1 MLLKYAEASSTFRQ
15 RDCRKWEQTILPLDL
30 PPAIGNRFGDN
41 PGAATLGH
49 RLFFESRLAAGGVQC
64 SSCHLTERA
73 YTELKPYSKGVRE
86 VSRNAP
92 SLYNSARLTRHFWDG
107 RADTLW
113 SQPLV
118 VMENSDE
125 MNVTRL
131 ELAHKVY
138 DIYRTPYEAVFGP
151 MPDLSDLARFP
162 ARGKPGTP
170 EFDSMPAASQNEI
183 NQVFANIGKAFEAFI
198 RRASGRRSPVDLFL
212 VVDGAALSDGAKR
225 GMVQFT
231 RAGCMNCHSGPMY
244 TDEKFHNLGVSAWPG
259 FQPDLGAELGRV
271 ALMNSKFSANSA
283 FFDPVPSDHPIR
295 PPAPEANGPAL
306 RGFLTPPL
314 RNVARTPPYGHNGRF
329 ETLEQIVD
337 FHLQGGGKGSGF
349 VGQVDPLLKP
359 VQLTPEQKMDLME
372 FLRNLTGLPPPMP
385 WATWPAR

>member
-1 MLLKYAEASSTFRQ
+1 VCGRDLHLSPAECRQ
-15 RDCRKWEQTILPLDL
+15 WEGTILPLDL
-30 PPAIGNRFGDN
+30 PAAIGNRFGDN
-41 PGAATLGH
+41 VAAATLGH

-73 YTELKPYSKGVRE
+73 YTELRPYSKGVRE
-86 VSRNAP
+86 VPRNAP

-107 RADTLW
+107 RADSLW
-113 SQPLV
+113 SLPLV
-118 VMENSDE
+118 VLENSDE

-131 ELAHKVY
+131 ELAHKIY
-138 DIYRTPYEAVFGP
+138 EIYRTQYEAVFGP

-162 ARGKPGTP
+162 ARGKPGDP
-170 EFDSMPAASQNEI
+170 AFDSMPAASQDEI
-183 NQVFANIGKAFEAFI
+183 NQVFVNIGKAFEAFI
-198 RRASGRRSPVDLFL
+198 RKTSGRRSPVDLFL
-212 VVDGAALSDGAKR
+212 VVDGAPLPEGAKR
-225 GMVQFT
+225 GMVQFI

-259 FQPDLGAELGRV
+259 VEPDLGAELGRV
-271 ALMNSKFSANSA
+271 ALKNSKFSSSSA
-283 FFDPVPSDHPIR
+283 FFDPVPSDHPIK
-295 PPAPEANGPAL
+295 PPAPEADRPAL
-306 RGFLTPPL
+306 RGAFLTPSL

-359 VQLTPEQKMDLME
+359 VQLTSEQKKDLVE
-372 FLRNLTGLPPPMP
+372 FLRNLTGLSPPMP